1 MAYRNNNYT
10 VTFDN
15 PLNTTHKMTSQGMA
29 QGFQMSNGNPWGM
42 LIGAIAGTITGGI
55 VGRLQTKEAWKTFQ
69 SQLKAADAQ
78 NKSTLQ
84 ELGRNLSEVSR
95 QRAVLAMETQSALM
109 YNKTQAVKANAEAR
123 NTLAAA
129 DQVGSAVAYAKSQ
142 VDLEASQQDWMA
154 RFNYET
160 QQWNLNAQAQNLI
173 NTADAQFVGV
183 NVNRKKFDVSE
194 ALQDAISAGASIAQ
208 TYASKGV
215 GGSSSGSRSSG
226 KLSISTGDMTS
237 KMTSQS
243 WAKGM
248 EYMGKDGFM
257 IKNPDGTVDFFRNY
271 SKKSSALGL

>member
-29 QGFQMSNGNPWGM
+29 QGFQLSNGNPWGM
-42 LIGAIAGTITGGI
+42 LIGAIAGTVTGGI

-84 ELGRNLSEVSR
+84 ELGRNLSEISR

-208 TYASKGV
+208 TYASKGG
-215 GGSSSGSRSSG
+215 GGSSKTGAHSNYIQKRNDSWNGKITWGAGSSG
-226 KLSISTGDMTS
+226 LTMNS
-237 KMTSQS
+237 K
-243 WAKGM
+243 
-248 EYMGKDGFM
+248 
-257 IKNPDGTVDFFRNY
+257 PY
-271 SKKSSALGL
+271 SNRMKMSPQVSSMLGL

>member
-10 VTFDN
+10 VTFN
-15 PLNTTHKMTSQGMA
+15 SPLNTTHKMTAQGMS
-29 QGFQMSNGNPWGM
+29 QGFQMGGPWGM
-42 LIGAIAGTITGGI
+42 LFGAIAGTVTGGI

-69 SQLKAADAQ
+69 SQLKAANAQ

-142 VDLEASQQDWMA
+142 VDLEASQQDWMS

-208 TYASKGV
+208 TYASKGS
-215 GGSSSGSRSSG
+215 GGKQASGS
-226 KLSISTGDMTS
+226 KLSISKGG
-237 KMTSQS
+237 SQLNAID
-243 WAKGM
+243 WAKSNEFKITGSLRGNNSM
-248 EYMGKDGFM
+248 K
-257 IKNPDGTVDFFRNY
+257 
-271 SKKSSALGL
+271 LGL

>member
-10 VTFDN
+10 VTFNN
-15 PLNTTHKMTSQGMA
+15 PLNTTHKMTAQGMS
-29 QGFQMSNGNPWGM
+29 QGFQMGGPWGM
-42 LIGAIAGTITGGI
+42 LFGAIAGTVTGSI

-84 ELGRNLSEVSR
+84 ELGRNLSEISR

-142 VDLEASQQDWMA
+142 VALEASQQDWMA

-183 NVNRKKFDVSE
+183 NVNGPKFNAAE
-194 ALQDAISAGASIAQ
+194 ALQDLFSAGTSIAQ
-208 TYASKGV
+208 SYAFKGG
-215 GGSSSGSRSSG
+215 GGSSKSGAQISNYIQKRNDSWNGKTTWGTGSSG
-226 KLSISTGDMTS
+226 LTMNGKSYGNQM
-237 KMTSQS
+237 KMSPQ
-243 WAKGM
+243 
-248 EYMGKDGFM
+248 
-257 IKNPDGTVDFFRNY
+257 V
-271 SKKSSALGL
+271 SSMLGL

>member
-10 VTFDN
+10 VTFN
-15 PLNTTHKMTSQGMA
+15 SPLNTTHKMTAQGMS
-29 QGFQMSNGNPWGM
+29 QGFQMRGPWGM
-42 LIGAIAGTITGGI
+42 LIGAIAGTVTGGI

-84 ELGRNLSEVSR
+84 ELGRNLSEISR

-142 VDLEASQQDWMA
+142 VALEASQQDWMA

-160 QQWNLNAQAQNLI
+160 QQWNMNAQAQNLI

-183 NVNRKKFDVSE
+183 NVNGPKFNAAE
-194 ALQDAISAGASIAQ
+194 ALQDLFSAGSSIAQ
-208 TYASKGV
+208 SYASKGG
-215 GGSSSGSRSSG
+215 GGSSKSGTQNSNYIQKRSDSWNGKTTWGTGSSG
-226 KLSISTGDMTS
+226 LTMNGKSYSNRM
-237 KMTSQS
+237 KMSPQ
-243 WAKGM
+243 
-248 EYMGKDGFM
+248 
-257 IKNPDGTVDFFRNY
+257 V
-271 SKKSSALGL
+271 SSMLGL

>member
-10 VTFDN
+10 VTFN
-15 PLNTTHKMTSQGMA
+15 SPLNTTHKMTAQGMS
-29 QGFQMSNGNPWGM
+29 QGFQMGGPWGM
-42 LIGAIAGTITGGI
+42 LFGAIAGTVTGGI

-84 ELGRNLSEVSR
+84 ELGRNLSEISR

-142 VDLEASQQDWMA
+142 VALEASQQDWMA

-160 QQWNLNAQAQNLI
+160 QQWNMNAQAQNLI

-183 NVNRKKFDVSE
+183 NVNGPKFNAAE
-194 ALQDAISAGASIAQ
+194 ALQDLFSAGSSIAQ
-208 TYASKGV
+208 SYASKGG
-215 GGSSSGSRSSG
+215 GGSSKTGAQNSNYIQKRNDSWNGKTTWGTSSSG
-226 KLSISTGDMTS
+226 LTMNVKSYSNRM
-237 KMTSQS
+237 KMSPQ
-243 WAKGM
+243 
-248 EYMGKDGFM
+248 
-257 IKNPDGTVDFFRNY
+257 V
-271 SKKSSALGL
+271 SSMLGL

>member
-10 VTFDN
+10 VTFN
-15 PLNTTHKMTSQGMA
+15 SPLNTTHKMTAQGMS
-29 QGFQMSNGNPWGM
+29 QGFQMGGPWGM
-42 LIGAIAGTITGGI
+42 LFGAIAGTVTGGI

-84 ELGRNLSEVSR
+84 ELSRNLSEVSR

-142 VDLEASQQDWMA
+142 VALEASQQDWMA

-183 NVNRKKFDVSE
+183 NVNGPKFNAAE
-194 ALQDAISAGASIAQ
+194 ALQDLFSAGSSIAQ
-208 TYASKGV
+208 SYASKGG
-215 GGSSSGSRSSG
+215 GGSSKTDAQNSNYIQKRNDSWNGKTTWGTSSSG
-226 KLSISTGDMTS
+226 LTMNGKSYSNRM
-237 KMTSQS
+237 KMSPQ
-243 WAKGM
+243 
-248 EYMGKDGFM
+248 
-257 IKNPDGTVDFFRNY
+257 V
-271 SKKSSALGL
+271 SSMLGL